1 MKKFH
6 FISLIVFTIL
16 LLSGTTHA
24 FPDIRGHWAERVIRE
39 VSTERP
45 DVIGGFPDGTM
56 RPSDIVTREQFI
68 KMLTTSIRAAEF
80 TTSRTAFTDIEARWS
95 RSNIHSAVHL
105 RILEPNEE
113 GIRFR
118 PAEPIT
124 REDMALYTTRL
135 LGIGLIPTQNISL
148 SFSDNDSIS
157 ERHRTSVATAVE
169 HGLLAGYPDGT
180 FGPKRSLTRAEAF
193 VVISRMLGELKA
205 RENIIQGTEGRVFG
219 NIGNSGLAAAH
230 NGWIYFSKD
239 TGVSGFYRIRE
250 DGTGETK
257 LADDIAGN
265 LFISGDWIY
274 YSSWPQERGNLHKI
288 RTDGTSRTRLVNQ
301 AANKINV
308 EGDWIYFINRS
319 SNARVYKVKTDGSG
333 LTRLTDDRADV
344 LALSDGWLYFSNFA
358 AGGGLYR
365 IRTDGT
371 ERTRFVNLRAKN
383 LNIIGSW
390 IIFGALEGGIWR
402 IKTDGTGLT
411 RINGQLAINTNVSNN
426 KIYYIVSGDNF
437 QFYSTNLN
445 GTGMQKISTYEVENI
460 NIVYSWVH
468 YFSSPPRRGDPP
480 LQYRMKLDGTQR
492 ERVE

>member
-1 MKKFH
+1 MKKLN
-6 FISLIVFTIL
+6 LIFLITLVIL
-16 LLSGTTHA
+16 LLSGNTYA

-68 KMLTTSIRAAEF
+68 KMLTTGIRAAEF
-80 TTSRTAFTDIEARWS
+80 TTSRANFTDVGIRWS
-95 RSNIHSAVHL
+95 RNNIHSAVHL
-105 RILEPNEE
+105 GILKPNEE

-148 SFSDNDSIS
+148 SFSDKDSIS

-169 HGLLAGYPDGT
+169 HRLLAGYPDGT
-180 FGPKRSLTRAEAF
+180 FGPKRNLTRAEAF
-193 VVISRMLGELKA
+193 VVISRILSELKA
-205 RENIIQGTEGRVFG
+205 RENIIQGTEGRTFG
-219 NIGNSGLAAAH
+219 NIGNFGVAAAY
-230 NGWIYFSKD
+230 NGWIYFSKE
-239 TGVSGFYRIRE
+239 TGAIGFYRIRD

-257 LADDIAGN
+257 LASDIAGS

-288 RTDGTSRTRLVNQ
+288 RTDGTSRTRLVSQ
-301 AANKINV
+301 SATKINV
-308 EGDWIYFINRS
+308 EGDWVYFINRS
-319 SNARVYKVKTDGSG
+319 SNARIYKVKTDGSG
-333 LTRLTDDRADV
+333 LTRLTDDRADA
-344 LALSDGWLYFSNFA
+344 LALSDGWLYYSDVAVGRGF
-358 AGGGLYR
+358 YK

-371 ERTRFVNLRAKN
+371 ERTRLVNLRARN
-383 LNIIGSW
+383 LNIVGPW

-426 KIYYIVSGDNF
+426 KIYYVVSGDNF
-437 QFYSTNLN
+437 QLYSTNLN

-460 NIVYSWVH
+460 NLSIKLPQGETAT
-468 YFSSPPRRGDPP
+468 SS
-480 LQYRMKLDGTQR
+480 L
-492 ERVE
+492 